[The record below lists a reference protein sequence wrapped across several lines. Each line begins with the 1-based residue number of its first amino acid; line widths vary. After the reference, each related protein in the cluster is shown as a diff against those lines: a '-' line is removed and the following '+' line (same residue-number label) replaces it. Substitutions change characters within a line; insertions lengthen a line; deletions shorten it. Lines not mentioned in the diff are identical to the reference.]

1 VKDLPDLDHPDNPFA
16 SEEITPA
23 YSAEWD
29 ARRRVAAAIRRL
41 TEVLVS
47 STPPIPQLHAIADT
61 LELTA
66 DNFAAQPRIYGRA
79 LFAGGGTHGSMG
91 QISHELNPVA
101 GISNPLAP
109 PLNVWFADGVTHGR
123 ATLGWAYEGP
133 PGSVHGGFVAAL
145 FDQFMGVAQASGGQ
159 PGMTGTLSTRYHRR
173 TPLNTELHF
182 RGWVEKIEGRK
193 TFVHAEIHAG
203 EVLTA
208 SCDGV
213 FVQPPGGMDRLHREY
228 AQSPSGR
235 QDRAEE

>member
-1 VKDLPDLDHPDNPFA
+1 M
-16 SEEITPA
+16 
-23 YSAEWD
+23 
-29 ARRRVAAAIRRL
+29 RC
-41 TEVLVS
+41 
-47 STPPIPQLHAIADT
+47 
-61 LELTA
+61 
-66 DNFAAQPRIYGRA
+66 
-79 LFAGGGTHGSMG
+79 FAGAGTHGSMG

-109 PLNVWFADGVTHGR
+109 PLNVWIADGVAHGR
-123 ATLGWAYEGP
+123 ATMGWAYEGP

-145 FDQFMGVAQASGGQ
+145 FDQFMGVAQAIGGQ

-173 TPLNTELHF
+173 TPLNTELCL

-213 FVQPPGGMDRLHREY
+213 FVQPPGGMDRLHREH
-228 AQSPSGR
+228 AQSPSG
-235 QDRAEE
+235 

>member
-1 VKDLPDLDHPDNPFA
+1 LPDLDHPDNPFA

>member
-1 VKDLPDLDHPDNPFA
+1 MNDLPDLDHPDNPFA

>member
-1 VKDLPDLDHPDNPFA
+1 MPDLDHPDNPFA

-133 PGSVHGGFVAAL
+133 PGSVHGGFVTAL

>member
-1 VKDLPDLDHPDNPFA
+1 MPDLAHPENPFA

>member
-1 VKDLPDLDHPDNPFA
+1 MPDLDHPDNPFA

-109 PLNVWFADGVTHGR
+109 PLNVWIADGVTHGR

>member
-1 VKDLPDLDHPDNPFA
+1 MLDLDQPDNPFA

-41 TEVLVS
+41 TEALVS
-47 STPPIPQLHAIADT
+47 STPPIPELHAIADS

-66 DNFAAQPRIYGRA
+66 DRFAAQPRAYGR
-79 LFAGGGTHGSMG
+79 LCFAGGGNHGSMG
-91 QISHELNPVA
+91 QLSHELNPVA
-101 GISNPLAP
+101 GISNPLAA
-109 PLNVWFADGVTHGR
+109 PLNVWIADGVAHGR
-123 ATLGWAYEGP
+123 ATMGWAYEGP

-145 FDQFMGVAQASGGQ
+145 FDQFMGVAQAIGGQ

-173 TPLNTELHF
+173 TPLNTELCL
-182 RGWVEKIEGRK
+182 RGWVERLEGRK
-193 TFVHAEIHAG
+193 TFVRAEIHAD

-213 FVQPPGGMDRLHREY
+213 FVQPHGGMHGLHQQH
-228 AQSPSGR
+228 AQSTAG
-235 QDRAEE
+235 